1 MKTTRTT
8 CKNNIS
14 FLAAQ
19 LRGALETGRGCARMI
34 RVVFISCHSCLL
46 FNESYPHLHSRR
58 STGGGLHPVYTQ
70 QGKRLQPYAH
80 PCPQLVEL
88 QCLHF
93 VAISVFLSPLIISNR
108 FSPRHTP
115 APNWEICNIGTGNT
129 STLATLPPPPG
140 RARTPVA
147 PPPCLHESHGLTSRS
162 HLPHAQ
168 NQWQNIGAFLP

>member
-1 MKTTRTT
+1 METTKTTR
-8 CKNNIS
+8 KNNIF

-93 VAISVFLSPLIISNR
+93 VAISVFPSSSSIPNR

-115 APNWEICNIGTGNT
+115 ANFNPIGNWQHWNWQHFHIGNI
-129 STLATLPPPPG
+129 SPPPG
-140 RARTPVA
+140 GASAHACAPFGLPSAMFPPRLRLFGACPRRAAT
-147 PPPCLHESHGLTSRS
+147 
-162 HLPHAQ
+162 
-168 NQWQNIGAFLP
+168 